1 MTPPKQ
7 RRLVFLF
14 TLPVQ
19 INGKRRAEISI
30 AKDMAKADI
39 QALAMADAAV
49 IRTLEGLTIRKV
61 IIVPG
66 RIINIVAG

>member
-1 MTPPKQ
+1 M
-7 RRLVFLF
+7 LVQDVI

-19 INGKRRAEISI
+19 INGKRRAEISVTPDMP
-30 AKDMAKADI
+30 KDAI
-39 QALAMADAAV
+39 QALAMADPAV